1 MPLGVTGALI
11 GALLAA
17 AILQWGFL
25 GLLLIAILAIAGFL
39 IERWLLPNKA
49 DLLAWLRQGKQQL
62 KDRS

>member
-39 IERWLLPNKA
+39 IERWLLPNKT